1 MPYQLDYSP
10 SSISGQSLTLTIKL
24 PSDKVRLALAGL
36 VQVFSGNGKG
46 KTSAAM
52 GTVLRAVGQGLRV
65 FIIFFM
71 KGKYPY
77 GEQKA
82 LSHLPNVTMARF
94 GLLSFVDPKN
104 VKEEEKKEARK
115 ALAAAREA
123 MLSGEYDLVVLDEV
137 NIAAAW
143 GLVGVTEVVQLIHDK
158 PEAVEL
164 ILTGRYA
171 DPELNKL
178 ADLVTEM
185 LDIKHPYEK
194 GVLARPGF
202 EY

>member
-1 MPYQLDYSP
+1 
-10 SSISGQSLTLTIKL
+10 
-24 PSDKVRLALAGL
+24 
-36 VQVFSGNGKG
+36 
-46 KTSAAM
+46 M

-65 FIIFFM
+65 FIVFFM

-104 VKEEEKKEARK
+104 VKDEEKKEARK

-171 DPELNKL
+171 DPELNRL

>member
-1 MPYQLDYSP
+1 
-10 SSISGQSLTLTIKL
+10 LTIKVRL
-24 PSDKVRLALAGL
+24 DKVKIAMAEKGM
-36 VQVFSGNGKG
+36 VQVFTGDGRG
-46 KTSAAM
+46 KTSAAL

-65 FIIFFM
+65 FIVFFM
-71 KGKYPY
+71 KGNYPF

-82 LSHLPNVTMARF
+82 LSNLPNVTMAVF
-94 GLLSFVDPKN
+94 GSPSFVDPKN
-104 VKEEEKKEARK
+104 VRDEDKEEARK

-123 MLSGEYDLVVLDEV
+123 MLSGKYDLVVLDEV
-137 NIAAAW
+137 NIATAW
-143 GLVGVTEVVQLIHDK
+143 GLIGVNEVVELIYDR

-171 DPELNKL
+171 DPEVNKL

-194 GVLARPGF
+194 GVQARQGF

>member
-1 MPYQLDYSP
+1 
-10 SSISGQSLTLTIKL
+10 LTVKVL
-24 PSDKVRLALAGL
+24 PDKVRIALTGL
-36 VQVFSGNGKG
+36 VQVFTGNGKG

-52 GTVLRAVGQGLRV
+52 GAVLRAVGQGLRV
-65 FIIFFM
+65 FIVFFM
-71 KGKYPY
+71 KGNSPY

-82 LSHLPNVTMARF
+82 LSHLPNVTMAMF
-94 GLLSFVDPKN
+94 GLPSFVDPEN
-104 VKEEEKKEARK
+104 VKEEDKKEARE

-123 MLSGEYDLVVLDEV
+123 MLSAEYDLVVLDEV

-143 GLVGVTEVVQLIHDK
+143 GLVSVAEVVELIQDK

-185 LDIKHPYEK
+185 LDIKHPYDK
-194 GVLARPGF
+194 GVPARPGF